1 MNFMWDIALRAYTRG
16 IEEQELF
23 FAQAEEYSPFFEQSF
38 PCINE
43 KNVSEHVIELNLLYR
58 FADIFQELLAP
69 EGMGLEEGEYAQFR
83 KYFTDAALHTIL
95 YTDLR
100 YGLTKREIYIHKIL
114 EELRDGTF
122 WRGLAADFGMI
133 DRSRQGRF
141 AALAL
146 SQMETGSSLRI
157 FRKGVLILH
166 PDAML
171 YQIKKEPKKLLLYI
185 SAQKTQ
191 EREHRLRFVQDMFL
205 PVGFELRVFW
215 KYHFGII
222 GAEGTMKLDEMAL
235 Y

>member
-1 MNFMWDIALRAYTRG
+1 MNFMWDIALRAYEQG
-16 IEEQELF
+16 IGEHELF

-43 KNVSEHVIELNLLYR
+43 KKVSAGIIELNLLYR

-69 EGMGLEEGEYAQFR
+69 ESLGLEEGEYARFCR
-83 KYFTDAALHTIL
+83 YFIDAVLHTIL

-100 YGLTKREIYIHKIL
+100 HGLTKRDIYIHKIL

-122 WRGLAADFGMI
+122 WRGTAADFGMI
-133 DRSRQGRF
+133 ENSKQGRF
-141 AALAL
+141 AALVL
-146 SQMETGSSLRI
+146 SQMETGSSLQI
-157 FRKGVLILH
+157 FRKGVLILY

-185 SAQKTQ
+185 RYPRTE
-191 EREHRLRFVQDMFL
+191 EREHQLQFVWDMFL

-215 KYHFGII
+215 QYHFGII